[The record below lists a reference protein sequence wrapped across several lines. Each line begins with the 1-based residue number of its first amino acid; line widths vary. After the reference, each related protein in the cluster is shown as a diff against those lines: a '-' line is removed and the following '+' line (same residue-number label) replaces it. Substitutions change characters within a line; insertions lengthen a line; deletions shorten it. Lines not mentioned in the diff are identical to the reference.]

1 MTRTAPISGHIRH
14 CVLARAIVL
23 TAGLC
28 LTATAAGCTSAPRPG
43 PAAHLVA
50 ARPGPSAAR
59 AAAAAGAPTGVP
71 TAATG
76 TPTVP
81 TAPTGMPPEGE
92 CPAAPYGAQL
102 YAPGSSKT
110 VALTFDDGP
119 GRSTAAILAILAR
132 YGVTATFFNIGAA
145 MATRPWLVREEV
157 QDGYAMGDHTWNHPD
172 MAALSA
178 ASQAAEL
185 NEASAEQWSIAGTV
199 PCAFRPPY
207 GKYDATTLGL
217 AQQRGM
223 GVWLWSVDTLDW
235 MAEGSGSAYWVHR
248 IIRLA
253 EQGGALSHPIVLM
266 HDEREGNPATVAALP
281 AIIQFF
287 RSHGYDFVAL

>member
-1 MTRTAPISGHIRH
+1 M
-14 CVLARAIVL
+14 VL

-28 LTATAAGCTSAPRPG
+28 LTAAAAGCTSAAAPRAA
-43 PAAHLVA
+43 PAGHLVA

-59 AAAAAGAPTGVP
+59 PAAAAGAPTAP
-71 TAATG
+71 TAAAG
-76 TPTVP
+76 MP
-81 TAPTGMPPEGE
+81 TAAD
-92 CPAAPYGAQL
+92 CPAPPYGARL
-102 YAPGSSKT
+102 YAPGSAKT

-132 YGVTATFFNIGAA
+132 YRVTATFFNIGAA

-157 QDGYAMGDHTWNHPD
+157 TQGYAMGNHTWSHPD
-172 MAALSA
+172 MVTLSA

-185 NEASAEQWSIAGTV
+185 YQASAELWSIAGTV

-207 GKYDATTLGL
+207 GKYDATTLRL

-235 MAEGSGSAYWVHR
+235 MAEGSGSSYWVHR
-248 IIRLA
+248 IIQLA
-253 EQGGALSHPIVLM
+253 EQGGLSHPIVLM
-266 HDEREGNPATVAALP
+266 HDDRKGNPATVAALP
-281 AIIQFF
+281 AIIQFY
-287 RSHGYDFVAL
+287 RSRGYRFVALT